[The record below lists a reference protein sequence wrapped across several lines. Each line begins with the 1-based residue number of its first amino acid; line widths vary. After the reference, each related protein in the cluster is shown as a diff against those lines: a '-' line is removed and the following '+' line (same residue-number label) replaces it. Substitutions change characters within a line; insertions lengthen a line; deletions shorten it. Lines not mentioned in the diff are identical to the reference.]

1 MFASGAHSLPTLGFS
16 REGLFEAKSIERRSR
31 AISSMIHF
39 LFVFENFC
47 ISCEVGFLD
56 QDPAQTEYRANG
68 LQRFEPLAV
77 SDVV

>member
-1 MFASGAHSLPTLGFS
+1 
-16 REGLFEAKSIERRSR
+16 
-31 AISSMIHF
+31 MIHF